1 MIDIFVCV
9 KPRYPRGGDDHRS
22 EIDRGC
28 VSGFGNKE
36 VIVESI
42 RFVRFHHRSN
52 PLYTNFKRNNFHTRT
67 PSLSFP
73 TRVKNSKEIGLF
85 DPYPV

>member
-42 RFVRFHHRSN
+42 VDQVRT
-52 PLYTNFKRNNFHTRT
+52 L
-67 PSLSFP
+67 PSSIQPF
-73 TRVKNSKEIGLF
+73 IH
-85 DPYPV
+85 